1 MVTGD
6 VATLGAGYKF
16 TEGPVWMKDGTL
28 LFSDIPADTIFKGN
42 GEVFRKPSGM
52 SNGLTL
58 DREGRL
64 IAAEHQTRR
73 VTRTEKDGTI
83 TVLAERFE
91 GKRLNSPNDVIVR
104 SDGVLFFTDPPYG
117 LPGGPDGPNAE
128 LKWFGLFAI
137 LPDGAL
143 KMLKKDFLRPN
154 GLTLSPDEKLLYV
167 ADTSKG
173 HIRAFDLAKD
183 GTLSGDRVFC
193 ELPGPD
199 GIKCD
204 VEGNVWATASDGVRV
219 VSPQGEL
226 LETVVFP
233 EGPANC
239 GFGGQDGKTL
249 YVTARSSVYTVTT
262 AVAGIH
268 PAR

>member
-1 MVTGD
+1 M
-6 VATLGAGYKF
+6 
-16 TEGPVWMKDGTL
+16 
-28 LFSDIPADTIFKGN
+28 
-42 GEVFRKPSGM
+42 
-52 SNGLTL
+52 
-58 DREGRL
+58 
-64 IAAEHQTRR
+64 
-73 VTRTEKDGTI
+73 
-83 TVLAERFE
+83 
-91 GKRLNSPNDVIVR
+91 
-104 SDGVLFFTDPPYG
+104 
-117 LPGGPDGPNAE
+117 
-128 LKWFGLFAI
+128 KWFGLFAI
-137 LPDGAL
+137 LPDGTL
-143 KMLKKDFLRPN
+143 KMLKNDFDRPN
-154 GLTLSPDEKLLYV
+154 GLTLSPEERVLYA

-173 HIRAFDLAKD
+173 HLRAFDLAKD
-183 GTLSGDRVFC
+183 GSLSGDRVFC

-219 VSPQGEL
+219 VNPKGEL

-262 AVAGIH
+262 SVAGIH